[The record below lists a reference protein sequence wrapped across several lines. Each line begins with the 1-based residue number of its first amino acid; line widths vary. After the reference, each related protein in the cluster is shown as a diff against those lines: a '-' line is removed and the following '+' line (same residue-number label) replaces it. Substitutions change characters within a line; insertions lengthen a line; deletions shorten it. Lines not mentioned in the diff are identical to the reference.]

1 MRDRSKTKEKIL
13 DAVGTLLAKNGFSKL
28 GINTIAREAGVDK
41 VLIYR
46 YFGGL
51 PQLLRH
57 FASHGRFWPSIAE
70 LLGDKRASL
79 TDLAE
84 ASIAIMQGYLK
95 SIRQRPVTQEIM
107 RWELHERNELTDE
120 LARHREQQG
129 LELLALIDA
138 PAKKARTTGDFNACA
153 AIIHA
158 GLSYLVLRAKT
169 ADTYIGV
176 DLTSD
181 EGWQRIHDGIAELVG
196 AYVERLNNS

>member
-1 MRDRSKTKEKIL
+1 MVRDRYKTQEKIL
-13 DAVGTLLAKNGFSKL
+13 DAVGTVLAKRGFSKL
-28 GINTIAREAGVDK
+28 GVNTIAREAGVDK

-51 PQLLRH
+51 PRLLRR
-57 FASHGRFWPSIAE
+57 FAAHGGFWPSIAE

-79 TDLAE
+79 TDLTE
-84 ASIAIMQGYLK
+84 ASIAILQGYLK
-95 SIRQRPVTQEIM
+95 ALRKRPITQEIM

-138 PAKKARTTGDFNACA
+138 PSTERAAGEFNACA

-169 ADTYIGV
+169 ADIYIGV

-181 EGWQRIHDGIAELVG
+181 EGWQRIHNGIAELVES
-196 AYVERLNNS
+196 YMERVKNG